1 MNPLLRLKHH
11 WIYYP
16 TGLEPK
22 AWATKRRKCIHK
34 PVNACLKNG
43 EKPAAQ
49 AGGERMST
57 GPAGSGFS
65 LP

>member
-1 MNPLLRLKHH
+1 
-11 WIYYP
+11 
-16 TGLEPK
+16 
-22 AWATKRRKCIHK
+22 
-34 PVNACLKNG
+34 LKNG

-49 AGGERMST
+49 AGGERMRT